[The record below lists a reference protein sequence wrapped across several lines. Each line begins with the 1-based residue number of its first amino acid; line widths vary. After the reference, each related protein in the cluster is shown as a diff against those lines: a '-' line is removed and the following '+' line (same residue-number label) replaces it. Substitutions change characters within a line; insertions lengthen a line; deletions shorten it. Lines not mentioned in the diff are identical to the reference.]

1 MASDTPDFDQRKHC
15 HSPSDDE
22 ESEKSSKRHK
32 HYHHNHRHHRHRS
45 KKHKDEAKDFGEDP
59 LPQPLLPSILRLDD
73 DVEEGEI
80 LDEEPTA
87 EIKAVE
93 SREGLDVSNPVCSVY
108 LVFFFL
114 NSSRHYLVM
123 INIVVFPF
131 AVWLLRNWGKQF
143 GFIL

>member
-45 KKHKDEAKDFGEDP
+45 KKHKDEAKDFGKDP
-59 LPQPLLPSILRLDD
+59 LPQPSIPSIPRLDD

-80 LDEEPTA
+80 LDEEP
-87 EIKAVE
+87 IQGFMSFQMGK
-93 SREGLDVSNPVCSVY
+93 VSNLFFY
-108 LVFFFL
+108 L
-114 NSSRHYLVM
+114 SS
-123 INIVVFPF
+123 
-131 AVWLLRNWGKQF
+131 
-143 GFIL
+143 FIFWI